1 MMLRSLMIPAGALA
15 AAFIAAPTAA
25 SAQVRLDPAVSSAR
39 ADSIVDVQYRRG
51 VRPYRGGYR
60 GAYRGGYRGGY
71 RGYRYGYRR
80 GYGGRAAVGA
90 ITGLAA
96 GAIIGGALAN
106 QYQQPATVYAA
117 PGGDAVQYCINRFKS
132 YDVASGTYLGYD
144 GLRHACP

>member
-1 MMLRSLMIPAGALA
+1 MLLRSLMIPAGALA
-15 AAFIAAPTAA
+15 AAFLAAPTAA
-25 SAQVRLDPAVSSAR
+25 SAQVRLDPAVSSAGVNNV
-39 ADSIVDVQYRRG
+39 VDVQYRRG
-51 VRPYRGGYR
+51 VRGGYR

-71 RGYRYGYRR
+71 RYGYRG

-106 QYQQPATVYAA
+106 QYQQPATVYGA
-117 PGGDAVQYCINRFKS
+117 PGGSAVQYCINRFKS